1 VLSKMIMTVMAIMSF
16 SSIALGE
23 EVESKVFAEAKSL
36 PAKIFSGP
44 LSTNQCVTIGAKSSA
59 ITEPDTKKLVEWT
72 EKLVAALRNKRSKE
86 LAGLAHPRLN
96 VDSKKANT
104 LIDSAFNRFGNV
116 NDISVYRLF
125 AFNSARHPDRIL
137 ECTADGLSASTHF
150 GYPVQFGLWLQV
162 QGTAELGRIYVTIVP
177 TDKDWAFAAWHV
189 QQWTHAEKDAEHYQE
204 SATKYLKLEK
214 RLIAYAHY
222 DAAQKLLDGGDLLY
236 LQKRKDLE
244 ATRDHTLAKQGS
256 WLEKMKTLASPEIVY
271 AGTSLVPGAVGVLIR
286 FAQTEQTNSKIMT
299 EKCMVVGQSFF
310 ATNETDG
317 LNHLT
322 CDFTNTKLNS
332 NDTGIYGSVTV
343 SRSDIQKR
351 SKS

>member
-116 NDISVYRLF
+116 NDISVYW
-125 AFNSARHPDRIL
+125 S
-137 ECTADGLSASTHF
+137 
-150 GYPVQFGLWLQV
+150 
-162 QGTAELGRIYVTIVP
+162 VP
-177 TDKDWAFAAWHV
+177 PMA
-189 QQWTHAEKDAEHYQE
+189 
-204 SATKYLKLEK
+204 
-214 RLIAYAHY
+214 
-222 DAAQKLLDGGDLLY
+222 
-236 LQKRKDLE
+236 
-244 ATRDHTLAKQGS
+244 
-256 WLEKMKTLASPEIVY
+256 
-271 AGTSLVPGAVGVLIR
+271 
-286 FAQTEQTNSKIMT
+286 
-299 EKCMVVGQSFF
+299 
-310 ATNETDG
+310 
-317 LNHLT
+317 
-322 CDFTNTKLNS
+322 
-332 NDTGIYGSVTV
+332 
-343 SRSDIQKR
+343 
-351 SKS
+351 